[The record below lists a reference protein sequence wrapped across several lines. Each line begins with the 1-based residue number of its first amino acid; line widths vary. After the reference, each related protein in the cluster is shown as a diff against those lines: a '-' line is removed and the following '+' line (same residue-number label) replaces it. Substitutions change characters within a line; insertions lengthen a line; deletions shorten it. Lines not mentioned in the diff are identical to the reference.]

1 MRHRMISILAFSLVM
16 ALATGVAL
24 LAQDT
29 ATSTGKVANVDASAG
44 TITLTTAGGSTDTF
58 STDSQSMYMSNGR
71 TITLQSVKIG
81 DQVTVTYRND
91 SGRKTATHV
100 DVVSGAGSTTTRN
113 TTYGSDT
120 GTTTNSPTHDNNAA
134 GGDTYN
140 GTSSS
145 TTATTHDRDRS
156 MNGTTDSHLPR
167 TASPL
172 PLIGFTAGLFGAAAL
187 VLAAFRRFAF

>member
-1 MRHRMISILAFSLVM
+1 VFAPSFARRTHGTNTANHRLRAPARRTRRRPTKEERAMRHRMISILAFSLVM

-44 TITLTTAGGSTDTF
+44 TITLTTAGGSPDTF

-120 GTTTNSPTHDNNAA
+120 GTTTNS
-134 GGDTYN
+134 
-140 GTSSS
+140 
-145 TTATTHDRDRS
+145 
-156 MNGTTDSHLPR
+156 
-167 TASPL
+167 
-172 PLIGFTAGLFGAAAL
+172 
-187 VLAAFRRFAF
+187 